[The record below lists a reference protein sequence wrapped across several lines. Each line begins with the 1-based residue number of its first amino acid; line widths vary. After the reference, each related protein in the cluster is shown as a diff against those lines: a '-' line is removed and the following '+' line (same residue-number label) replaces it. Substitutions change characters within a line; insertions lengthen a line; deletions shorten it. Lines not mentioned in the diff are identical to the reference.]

1 MIIIHDMESVRR
13 AASAALGAALDAMAV
28 VVLTGAR
35 QTGKSTLA
43 REIGGDDRL
52 YLTLDDFDVLAQAGD
67 DPDGLV
73 ARAPR
78 QTLDEVQ
85 RAPALLLAIK
95 RAVDRKRQRGRY
107 LLTGSANLA
116 LLDKVAESLA
126 GRASY
131 LSLWPMTRREQLGKG
146 RCGVWQELL
155 DAPDDAWP
163 AVLKA
168 HREPPEDWRAFAT
181 RGGYP
186 TPALEL
192 TAPQRDIWF
201 AGYTQTYLERD
212 VAQISAIA
220 NLPDLRRL
228 MRAVCLRIGQLTNQT
243 ELARDVALPQA
254 TVHRWLNVLE
264 ASYQLVRVPAYAVNR
279 TKRLIKTPKVY
290 WSDTGLALHLSGATP
305 DGPHLENLVLNDLLV
320 WRDSQVKRPEVLY
333 WRTAAGEEVDFVIE
347 AKGRLLPIEVKAT
360 TRPRTGDARHLQS
373 FRAEYG
379 SAARP
384 GLVLH
389 AGTAIEWLAPGILA
403 APWSAVL

>member
-1 MIIIHDMESVRR
+1 MASVRR

-220 NLPDLRRL
+220 NLPALRRL

-290 WSDTGLALHLSGATP
+290 WSDTGLALHLSGASP

-333 WRTAAGEEVDFVIE
+333 WRTAAGEDVDFVIE
-347 AKGRLLPIEVKAT
+347 ANGRLLPIEVKAT

-403 APWSAVL
+403 APWWAVL

>member
-1 MIIIHDMESVRR
+1 MIIIHDMEQVRR

-52 YLTLDDFDVLAQAGD
+52 YLTLDDFDVLEQAGD

-95 RAVDRKRQRGRY
+95 RAVDRKRQRGRF

-116 LLDKVAESLA
+116 LLDKVSESLA

-168 HREPPEDWRAFAT
+168 HHEAPEDWRALAL

-192 TAPQRDIWF
+192 TASQRDIWF

-220 NLPDLRRL
+220 NLPDLRRV

-264 ASYQLVRVPAYAVNR
+264 ASYLLVRVPAYAVNR

-347 AKGRLLPIEVKAT
+347 SNGRLLPIEVKAT

-379 SAARP
+379 ASVGP
-384 GLVLH
+384 GLLLH
-389 AGTAIEWLAPGILA
+389 TGTAIEWLAPGILA
-403 APWSAVL
+403 APWWAVL

>member
-1 MIIIHDMESVRR
+1 MKSVGR

-95 RAVDRKRQRGRY
+95 RAVDHKRQRGRY

-163 AVLKA
+163 AVLQA

-347 AKGRLLPIEVKAT
+347 ANGRLLPIEVKAT

>member
-1 MIIIHDMESVRR
+1 
-13 AASAALGAALDAMAV
+13 MAV

-146 RCGVWQELL
+146 RCGIWQELL

-192 TAPQRDIWF
+192 TASQRDIWF

-212 VAQISAIA
+212 VAQISSIA
-220 NLPDLRRL
+220 NLPALRRL

-264 ASYQLVRVPAYAVNR
+264 ASYQLVRVPAYAVSR

-290 WSDTGLALHLSGATP
+290 WSDTGLALHLSGASP

-347 AKGRLLPIEVKAT
+347 SNGRLLSIEVKAT
-360 TRPRTGDARHLQS
+360 PRPRTGDARHLQS

-403 APWSAVL
+403 APWWTVL